1 MSQVYISETKLDG
14 DDDSGDE
21 NKNCKKRFAPNFFI
35 FCLRITSLIA
45 LQSLII
51 INNNDDVDNDCACR
65 LRAYYSSKNLV
76 SRFLR
81 FFSTPPRK
89 GGAFCHARDHCQ
101 RLEHEA
107 L

>member
-45 LQSLII
+45 LQ
-51 INNNDDVDNDCACR
+51 
-65 LRAYYSSKNLV
+65 
-76 SRFLR
+76 
-81 FFSTPPRK
+81 
-89 GGAFCHARDHCQ
+89 
-101 RLEHEA
+101 
-107 L
+107 